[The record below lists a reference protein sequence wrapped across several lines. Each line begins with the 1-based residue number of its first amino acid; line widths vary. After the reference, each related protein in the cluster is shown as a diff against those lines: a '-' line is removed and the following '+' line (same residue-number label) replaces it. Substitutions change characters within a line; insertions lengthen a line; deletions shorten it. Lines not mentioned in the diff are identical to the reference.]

1 MSAGEE
7 QALLG
12 GRCLQIFPVH
22 SSAWRSST
30 KPSWGHFVKAPGGAS
45 SATNN
50 MSFGHL
56 CHKHE
61 FWVTHAVVT
70 SSMRWML
77 SRGDANLPFVS
88 PTPGR
93 GPSPVPVC
101 VTGSEGTW
109 QELCHSHNLLVGG
122 TENHGL
128 IWLGKDLLK
137 LVSFQWEGHLRFL

>member
-1 MSAGEE
+1 M
-7 QALLG
+7 
-12 GRCLQIFPVH
+12 
-22 SSAWRSST
+22 
-30 KPSWGHFVKAPGGAS
+30 
-45 SATNN
+45 
-50 MSFGHL
+50 
-56 CHKHE
+56 
-61 FWVTHAVVT
+61 THAVVT
-70 SSMRWML
+70 SPMRWML

-101 VTGSEGTW
+101 VAGSEGTW

-137 LVSFQWEGHLRFL
+137 LVSFQWEGHLRFLRALSSLEMGSTPVLPVGLAHKHLVPLGWDPARSQMGRDSRPAFNQKLIAGLSIFVS